1 MPGRCSP
8 KRRRSARLC
17 SASLLA
23 IGLAATFHICNAGLN
38 DRLGP
43 ALDHPAILYYRSR
56 PVSDPVGLLNSKLRQ
71 GSAQLK
77 FEGPQGYLRSVLQA
91 LNVPVESQVAVFS
104 KNSQQAILI
113 GPGNPRT
120 IFFNDSVSVAWMYG
134 GFIELASH
142 DPQQGVIFYT
152 LAQEPMARPAFQR
165 RDECVRCH
173 VSDASLGVPGTMVR
187 SMFTAPDGRPLLIMG
202 AFLIDHRSPLE
213 NRWGGYYVTGAAAA
227 VRHMGNAFAT
237 NEEDQLAI
245 TPQTLRVATLAG
257 KFDTSHYL
265 SPYSDVGA
273 LMVFDHQMYMMN
285 LITRVGWEV
294 RAAKYDAAHGRRIDL
309 DQILL
314 QTAQEFVDYL
324 CFIDEAPLTAP
335 LPADPSERL
344 SGYAKTFA
352 AQGPFDR
359 NGRSLRELDLQARLL
374 RYPCSYMIYSE
385 AFDALPAEAKA
396 AIYERLGRVLSGSLP
411 ENRYRRLSLA
421 DRRAIIE
428 ILRDTKPDLRGYI
441 PPIN

>member
-1 MPGRCSP
+1 MFPKGRQ
-8 KRRRSARLC
+8 SARLC
-17 SASLLA
+17 SASLLG
-23 IGLAATFHICNAGLN
+23 IGLATFPICNAELN

-43 ALDHPAILYYRSR
+43 ALDHPAILYSRSR
-56 PVSDPVGLLNSKLRQ
+56 PVSDPVGLLNMKLRQ
-71 GSAQLK
+71 GSAQLR

-91 LNVPVESQVAVFS
+91 LRVPVESQVAVFS

-113 GPGNPRT
+113 GPTNPRT

-152 LAQEPMARPAFQR
+152 LAQEQVDKPSFQR
-165 RDECVRCH
+165 RDECLRCH
-173 VSDASLGVPGTMVR
+173 VSDASLGVPGMMVR
-187 SMFTAPDGRPLLIMG
+187 SMFTAPDGRPRLIMG
-202 AFLIDHRSPLE
+202 AFVTDHRSPLE
-213 NRWGGYYVTGAAAA
+213 NRWGGYYVTGAAAD

-237 NEEDQLAI
+237 DEDQLAI
-245 TPQTLRVATLAG
+245 TPKTLRVATLEG
-257 KFDTSHYL
+257 RFDTSHYL

-294 RAAKYDAAHGRRIDL
+294 RAAKYDAEHGRRVDL
-309 DQILL
+309 DQILRE
-314 QTAQEFVDYL
+314 TAQEFVDYL
-324 CFIDEAPLTAP
+324 CLIDEAPFTAP
-335 LPADPSERL
+335 LQAAPSERS
-344 SGYAKTFA
+344 SGFAKVFA

-359 NGRSLRELDLQARLL
+359 NGRSLRELDLRARLF

-385 AFDALPAEAKA
+385 AFDTLPAEAKA

-411 ENRYRRLSLA
+411 ENRYQRLSLA

-428 ILRDTKPDLRGYI
+428 ILRDTKPDLHGSI
-441 PPIN
+441 QPIN